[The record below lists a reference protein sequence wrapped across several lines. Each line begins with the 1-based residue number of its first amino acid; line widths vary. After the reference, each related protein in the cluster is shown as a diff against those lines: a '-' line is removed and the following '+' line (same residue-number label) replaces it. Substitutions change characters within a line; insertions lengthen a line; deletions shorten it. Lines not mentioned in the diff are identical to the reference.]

1 MKLLS
6 RWESRDKM
14 VTAPEKLYWS
24 EFARCSVLRKIRL
37 LVPAGLFYITAPLL
51 FAAADTNELVTAWLA
66 AQTNIQTWSAD
77 FVQTRTF
84 KSLTQPLM
92 ATGQVFFA
100 APNRFHWELG
110 RPAQTIAVR
119 APDEMLV
126 FYPKLKRVERYP
138 LAGDQ
143 PSPWRDAL
151 ALLEAGFPRSG
162 AEMEARLKIVSQ
174 IVTDNSCELVLQ
186 PKSAAAR
193 KMMPQ
198 IKIIFGTDDFMLR
211 ATELEFVDGST
222 MRNDFN
228 NAKLNPTVDESLFAP
243 PIPSDYKIIEPLK
256 QGGPGKGGSGR
267 RG

>member
-1 MKLLS
+1 MLRHTYETTQELIPCCANRRRS
-6 RWESRDKM
+6 LFSSSSYLRN
-14 VTAPEKLYWS
+14 WS
-24 EFARCSVLRKIRL
+24 
-37 LVPAGLFYITAPLL
+37 LL
-51 FAAADTNELVTAWLA
+51 FLGFCLLNPPVALVAADTNAIVAAWLG

-119 APDEMLV
+119 APEEMLV

-138 LAGDQ
+138 LTGDQ
-143 PSPWRDAL
+143 MGPWQDAL
-151 ALLEAGFPRSG
+151 ALLEAGFPRSK

-174 IVTDNSCELVLQ
+174 TGTDDSCELVLQ

-198 IKIIFGTDDFMLR
+198 IKIVFGTQDFMLR
-211 ATELEFVDGST
+211 ATELEFADGST
-222 MRNDFN
+222 MRNDFS
-228 NAKLNPTVDESLFAP
+228 NAKLNPKVDHSMFSP
-243 PIPSDYKIIEPLK
+243 RIPSDYKIIEPLK
-256 QGGPGKGGSGR
+256 QPGSGKGPAR
-267 RG
+267 RQ